1 MVQEMIGGLIE
12 GALAQL
18 LSTAQ
23 ATPDD
28 KMNWKPLDNG
38 RTALDLLGDAAQT
51 AAMTEKMLAT
61 KGEFKPSREEFMK
74 LKGERAAWT
83 RDEATQ
89 KLQDNTAKLLA
100 TLRATSEDDLAQPL
114 HLSIGGG
121 MTMPLGG
128 WVMMVYRTFVSRMA
142 QINYIQTLY
151 GDFESH

>member
-1 MVQEMIGGLIE
+1 MYKEMISSLIE
-12 GALAQL
+12 GAHAQL
-18 LSTAQ
+18 LGTAQ

-61 KGEFKPSREEFMK
+61 KGEFKPSREVFQS
-74 LKGERAAWT
+74 LKAERDGWT
-83 RDEATQ
+83 REETTQ
-89 KLQDNTAKLLA
+89 KLQDNTAQLLE
-100 TLRATSEDDLAQPL
+100 TLRATSDEDLQQPL